1 MSEETN
7 TPQRSI
13 LDFFKTPPK
22 NLTTKSKDLL
32 GFFCKKENNA
42 QTLGISCNGK
52 VQISFVLSYRKAATV
67 IFICDT

>member
-22 NLTTKSKDLL
+22 NLTTKPKDLL

-52 VQISFVLSYRKAATV
+52 VHISFVYLVEKLLLY
-67 IFICDT
+67 IL